1 MSAVRAV
8 TNVTSRFGNNV
19 VQLKMKAISPVCI
32 KNKAKFMWIYLP
44 MHHVMSEST
53 SKREGQGQQ
62 KALLTEAC
70 MI

>member
-1 MSAVRAV
+1 
-8 TNVTSRFGNNV
+8 
-19 VQLKMKAISPVCI
+19 MKAISPVCI
-32 KNKAKFMWIYLP
+32 NSKATFMYLYMDLP
-44 MHHVMSEST
+44 IHQVMSEST